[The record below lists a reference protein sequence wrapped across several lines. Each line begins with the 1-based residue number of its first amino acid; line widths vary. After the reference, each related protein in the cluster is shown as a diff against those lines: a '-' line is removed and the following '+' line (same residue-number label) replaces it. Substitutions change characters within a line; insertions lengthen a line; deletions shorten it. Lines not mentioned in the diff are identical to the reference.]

1 MPNVQRPTSNV
12 QYPAWGT
19 WVRRGL
25 IALLLAAILFRFVV
39 AGWSELLANVNSN
52 ETDQNAF
59 LSVGFKIQARAGLT
73 DGNRHPLFP
82 ALISLFA
89 EREWS
94 YFTRAKLLSFAIS
107 TLGLIVVFWLSQRLY
122 NAPVALGTV
131 FLLSIGSEYLFD
143 APRAQAEALLA
154 LLYFVTWACQV
165 RGINDQRWWALGG
178 ACAGL
183 AYLTKVSGEALLITF
198 LISTVLYYGRRVV
211 RQRGVWAFVACYL
224 VVALPLY
231 IYNVQRFGNPRHNFS
246 TAHSPW
252 LDEWDQRYVGP
263 GESPPTMRTYLQ
275 THSASEIAWRM
286 GLGVRGMPSLFA
298 QALLPAGSPL
308 VSLAGNFT
316 LWLAALALLA
326 LCLALPRPRR
336 WLRRYYEENKGPLL
350 MFLPL
355 LAVTYGGLA
364 WFYLVAPDTRRIVP
378 LAPMIIL
385 LVVDLLYRLAFG
397 VEPQANARTGVRSLT
412 ARWPGARGVTRVG
425 VAALYLGV
433 LGWCLTSALAHA
445 LVLSVDPFA
454 TDRAW
459 HEERAGVLGW
469 LAERI
474 ADEDERVIY
483 GPSHQLVKWRNEDV
497 GSWKPAPSSLANW
510 YEFEEFVWEMEAR
523 YVLLVPDMV
532 NERARM
538 FSPFFRVQDGA
549 VYMERLAPGW
559 KMVYTEPDSPP
570 YSVCV
575 LEAPA
580 PLSPADIPQPM
591 SVTFGG
597 LIELMGY
604 DVDREVAQPGEQV
617 TLTLYWRAL
626 APVDRDYTVFVH
638 LLDEALRKC
647 AGSDGQP
654 LYDRAPT
661 SAWEPGRIVADPHP
675 MTLDAHLPPGE
686 TLFGV
691 GLYLLETGER
701 LGAVGPEGWLP
712 ENRVLLKGV
721 EVR

>member
-1 MPNVQRPTSNV
+1 MRDIQRPISNV
-12 QYPAWGT
+12 QHPAWAA
-19 WVRRGL
+19 WARRGL
-25 IALLLAAILFRFVV
+25 IALLLAAILFNFVV
-39 AGWSELLANVNSN
+39 AGWAELLANVNSN

-59 LSVGFKIQARAGLT
+59 LSVGFKIQAREGLT

-82 ALISLFA
+82 ALLSLFA

-107 TLGLIVVFWLSQRLY
+107 TLGLIVVFWLSRRLV

-131 FLLSIGSEYLFD
+131 FLLSIGSEVLFD
-143 APRAQAEALLA
+143 APRAQAEALLT
-154 LLYFVTWACQV
+154 LLTFLTWTCMV
-165 RGINDQRWWALGG
+165 RGIVDQRWWALGG

-198 LISTVLYYGRRVV
+198 LISTALYYGRRVV

-224 VVALPLY
+224 IVALPLY

-252 LDEWDQRYVGP
+252 LDEWDQHYVRP
-263 GESPPTMRTYLQ
+263 GESPPTMRTYLR
-275 THSASEIAWRM
+275 THSGSEIVRRM

-298 QALLPAGSPL
+298 QALLPTGSPL
-308 VSLAGNFT
+308 VGLAGSFT

-326 LCLALPRPRR
+326 ICLALPGPRR

-355 LAVTYGGLA
+355 LAITYGGLA

-378 LAPMIIL
+378 LAPMICL
-385 LVVDLLYRLAFG
+385 LAVDLLHRL
-397 VEPQANARTGVRSLT
+397 ARTGVEGLT
-412 ARWPGARGVTRVG
+412 ARWPGARGASTVAA
-425 VAALYLGV
+425 AALYLSV
-433 LGWCLTSALAHA
+433 LGWCLTSSVANVN
-445 LVLSVDPFA
+445 VLLIDPFA

-469 LAERI
+469 LAEHI

-497 GSWKPAPSSLANW
+497 GSWKPVPSSLANW
-510 YEFEEFVWEMEAR
+510 YEFEEFVWEMGAR

-532 NERARM
+532 NERARL
-538 FSPFFRVQDGA
+538 FSPFFRVQEGA
-549 VYMERLAPGW
+549 GMYVERLAPGW
-559 KMVYTEPDSPP
+559 KVVYTEPDSPP
-570 YSVCV
+570 YKVCV

-580 PLSPADIPQPM
+580 PLSPADIPHSM

-597 LIELMGY
+597 RIELMGY
-604 DVDREVAQPGEQV
+604 DVDREVVRPGEQV

-626 APVDRDYTVFVH
+626 APVDRDYTVFAH
-638 LLDEALRKC
+638 LLDEALKRC

-654 LYDRAPT
+654 VYDRAPT
-661 SAWEPGRIVADPHP
+661 SSWEPGRIVADPHP
-675 MTLDAHLPPGE
+675 LTLDAHLPPGE

-701 LGAVGPEGWLP
+701 LDAVGPEGWLP
-712 ENRVLLKGV
+712 ENRVLLEGV